1 VTGWLASWQ
10 GRDVEREQPPGI
22 EGDLGSSRVSTGS
35 RVEPWPL
42 LRSEEVGDYRIFRL
56 RRDWRRSPRTG
67 REHDFYVM
75 NAVDWVNVI
84 ALTRGGDAVMVEQFR
99 HGTASV
105 DLEIPGGVMDV
116 EDSDPVATAVRE
128 LREET
133 GYVGEGA
140 RLLGSIAPNPAILSN
155 QCHTVLVENCV
166 LSSGLDFDPGEDI
179 ATRLVPAVDLPRL
192 VAEGAIR
199 HALVAVAIYHFE
211 FWRRGMARGSH
222 V

>member
-1 VTGWLASWQ
+1 M
-10 GRDVEREQPPGI
+10 EREQPRG
-22 EGDLGSSRVSTGS
+22 TGGEVNS
-35 RVEPWPL
+35 GPASNHPRVEPWPL

-84 ALTRGGDAVMVEQFR
+84 ALTRDGNAVLVEQFR
-99 HGTASV
+99 HGTATV
-105 DLEIPGGVMDV
+105 DLEIPGGVMDP
-116 EDSDPVATAVRE
+116 EDPNPVATAVRE

-133 GYVGEGA
+133 GYVGERA
-140 RLLGSIAPNPAILSN
+140 RLLGSIAPNPAIQSN
-155 QCHTVLVENCV
+155 QCHTVLVENCE
-166 LSSGLDFDPGEDI
+166 LSSGLEFDPGEDI
-179 ATRLVPAVDLPRL
+179 ATRLVPEAELPRL

-211 FWRRGMARGSH
+211 FWRRGMAPGARS
-222 V
+222 